1 MRLSQI
7 FRTRGSSPRNSA
19 SYLIPG
25 SYEDPGVCS
34 ARNAHLP
41 CSILLTVPS
50 DEMEPES
57 LNLV

>member
-1 MRLSQI
+1 MRCLRYSEPAEALPV
-7 FRTRGSSPRNSA
+7 SP
-19 SYLIPG
+19 SYLIPALMR
-25 SYEDPGVCS
+25 SLEYV